1 VRREHSVDRN
11 VYLMCTQCVPSLQC
25 DVNIVLTVE
34 LTDEEISS
42 IVLDP
47 KEYVESKWIGI
58 ANVYLMCT

>member
-1 VRREHSVDRN
+1 
-11 VYLMCTQCVPSLQC
+11 MCTQCVPSLQC